1 MVKIISKKKYESLI
15 KSKQELE
22 NKIKELELE
31 LKEELDLKSKQEQE
45 KALYLMDREVDYV

>member
-1 MVKIISKKKYESLI
+1 MVKIISKKKYNSLI
-15 KSKQELE
+15 KSNQELE